1 MKKFRRTASLLLAIA
16 MVFAL
21 SVTAFAAAPD
31 SEANGT
37 ITITGAVDGQTYSIY
52 RIFDL
57 ESYSGDAYSY
67 KVNDTWGE
75 WARTQATQYV
85 KVDEQG
91 YVTWVKDADPAKF
104 AKLALDHAKAN
115 PDLKVDSKPAT
126 AAGSVEFTGLDLGY
140 YLVDSSLGALCGL
153 NTTNSSVNI
162 KEKNTAPTIDKQVQE
177 GDQWGDT
184 NDAKIGDTVNFKTVV
199 HAQPGAENYVVH
211 DKMSAGLTLDENS
224 IAIADLTKGNEYTVE
239 TTGLDDGCT
248 FEITFTKT
256 YLDTITADIPITIT
270 YSAVLNDK
278 AVIAGEG
285 NTNETYLS
293 YGDSSHTEVAKTATK
308 TYQFQLVKTDQD
320 KKVLDGAKFELYDVE
335 NGGTAIPLV
344 DVTGSAATSG
354 NNIYRVATDADTTTT
369 TVIQA
374 GQATIQG
381 LDGNTSYYLQE
392 TKAPDGYNKLKDR
405 VKVDMKQANLDAT
418 VNIDTYVDGGVQVVN
433 QTGAILPS
441 TGGIG
446 TTIFYVVGGVMVAAA
461 VILLI
466 TKKRMGSAE

>member
-85 KVDEQG
+85 KVDDQG
-91 YVTWVKDADPAKF
+91 YVTWVEGAAPAEF
-104 AKLALDHAKAN
+104 AKLALEYAKAQKIK
-115 PDLKVDSKPAT
+115 PDAT
-126 AAGSVEFTGLDLGY
+126 PVTAKADGTVVFDKLPLGY

-211 DKMSAGLTLDENS
+211 DTMSEGLTLKPETVQIAGLTKDT
-224 IAIADLTKGNEYTVE
+224 DYTVD
-239 TTGLDDGCT
+239 TQCVDNCT
-248 FEITFTKT
+248 FEIKFTKT
-256 YLDTITADIPITIT
+256 YLDTITADTPITIT

-320 KKVLDGAKFELYDVE
+320 KKVLEGAQFELYDAQTE
-335 NGGTAIPLV
+335 GNKIDLV
-344 DVTGSAATSG
+344 KVGDTNT
-354 NNIYRVATDADTTTT
+354 YRVATAAEKAAPGFTSAK
-369 TVIQA
+369 IQA

-381 LDGNTSYYLQE
+381 LDGNTTYYLQE

-405 VKVDMKQANLDAT
+405 HEVPLQEANLDAT
-418 VNIDTYVDGGVQVVN
+418 VNAGTDVYEKGGVHVIN
-433 QTGAILPS
+433 KTGAELPS

-446 TTIFYVVGGVMVAAA
+446 TTVFYVVGGVMVAAA